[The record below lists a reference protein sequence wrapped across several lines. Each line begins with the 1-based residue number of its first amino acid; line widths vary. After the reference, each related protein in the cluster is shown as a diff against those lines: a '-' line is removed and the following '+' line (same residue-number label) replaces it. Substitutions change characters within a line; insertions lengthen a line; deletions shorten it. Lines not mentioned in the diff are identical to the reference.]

1 MSKAVTDI
9 RVKIATDLA
18 QQFIDS
24 GLTYT
29 CAAAVINFC
38 RPIALEHGKQLLC
51 SGINFSKSRY
61 SFDLASKMADMLAM
75 QAVKIVHAHFYP
87 EVVL

>member
-24 GLTYT
+24 GSPYT
-29 CAAAVINFC
+29 CTAVVINFC
-38 RPIALEHGKQLLC
+38 RPIALEHGQLLLC
-51 SGINFSKSRY
+51 FGPNFSKSRY
-61 SFDLASKMADMLAM
+61 SFDLASSMADMLAT
-75 QAVKIVHAHFYP
+75 QAAKIVDAHFYP

>member
-61 SFDLASKMADMLAM
+61 SFDLASKMAVAM
-75 QAVKIVHAHFYP
+75 QAVKIVHVHFYP